1 MANSWM
7 EMWYWTND
15 EIGVA
20 VQSCLWVRV
29 VLKAWKLSRLERVNE
44 SQWSWIQILLRATF
58 YSYFEESIN
67 VEYHVDQLITQH

>member
-20 VQSCLWVRV
+20 VQSWLWVRV
-29 VLKAWKLSRLERVNE
+29 ELKAWKLSRLERLNK
-44 SQWSWIQILLRATF
+44 SQWSWIQILLRETF

-67 VEYHVDQLITQH
+67 GEYHMDQLITQH